1 MNNNK
6 PYCSLQITF
15 SNVEN
20 AQKCIECNKSW
31 GQEHLGYEH
40 MKKHHG
46 DYAVLEIDLC
56 SDKSPTLIDD
66 DGWLQ
71 CKFCG
76 LALKSRFAY
85 W

>member
-1 MNNNK
+1 MKIDDNL
-6 PYCSLQITF
+6 YIYIF
-15 SNVEN
+15 SSVEN
-20 AQKCIECNKSW
+20 AQKCIECDKSW

-40 MKKHHG
+40 MRKHHK
-46 DYAVLEIDLC
+46 DYAVLELDLC

-66 DGWLQ
+66 EGWLQ

>member
-1 MNNNK
+1 
-6 PYCSLQITF
+6 
-15 SNVEN
+15 
-20 AQKCIECNKSW
+20 
-31 GQEHLGYEH
+31 
-40 MKKHHG
+40 MKKHHK
-46 DYAVLEIDLC
+46 DYALQEVDLC

-66 DGWLQ
+66 EGWLQ